1 VRMARCAMACLV
13 KCCTLVTD
21 HPYVWCSTVMLSALL
36 LCAAA
41 LTPPGPQA
49 HAELVDTGEVLLLP
63 RHQVQPFNAWVLS
76 RSQKPCS
83 VIEANI
89 LNVET
94 WPKQFD
100 NVKSTKVTRREADMV
115 EYEMEL
121 TVAFSPTIRGKITHV
136 GPNTVR
142 FNDPATKAYS
152 VFNLVDAADGTCLIR
167 YQIVEEKG
175 KNSNWVG
182 VLKSLESS
190 SGDAGNFA
198 AAVSSC
204 RGFARPEKATRVKGS
219 SAEAA
224 RVALAGQGTL
234 IEIDRSTAYPTYT
247 FRHRIA
253 RPFSEVSWAVRH
265 KKAYAEKTPVVKSS
279 DDHGTTADYTI
290 GGFGGRVSFATTVK
304 ETSTEGT
311 LVVDERVTG
320 GDLKPGSG
328 GWRWKLVAVEGG
340 VDVELMFNLDFI
352 AGSRVMST
360 AAATDPIARESFM
373 LYVGLG
379 FMSDIIGG
387 QTLP

>member
-1 VRMARCAMACLV
+1 
-13 KCCTLVTD
+13 
-21 HPYVWCSTVMLSALL
+21 MLPALL

-76 RSQKPCS
+76 RSAKPCS
-83 VIEANI
+83 EIEANI

-100 NVKSTKVTRREADMV
+100 NVKSTKVTRREGDML

-121 TVAFSPTIRGKITHV
+121 TVAFSPTIRGRITHV

-142 FNDPATKAYS
+142 FNDAVTKAYS
-152 VFNLVDAADGTCLIR
+152 VYNLVDAADGSCLIR

-204 RGFARPEKATRVKGS
+204 RGFARPEKAPRVKGS

-224 RVALAGQGTL
+224 RRALAGQGTF

-253 RPFSEVSWAVRH
+253 RPFSEVSWSVRH

-279 DDHGTTADYTI
+279 DDRGATAEYTI
-290 GGFGGRVSFATTVK
+290 GGFGGRVSFATAVK
-304 ETSTEGT
+304 ETSGEGT

-328 GWRWKLVAVEGG
+328 GWRWKLVQVEGG

-360 AAATDPIARESFM
+360 MAATDPIARESFM